1 MAAKAIKVLSVTTA
15 AANRAMPTTAT
26 ASTTVNID
34 QPSFEGG
41 SPKTTDT
48 RWSPLMNRRI
58 ATSAGK
64 SEKRH
69 RSLSVVPAPRSVKWR
84 LWAAVGL
91 VVASL
96 AATVNAYRPLARNG
110 RLSMVAMASSLLTSE
125 LPLQVIAGQLGV
137 LAWLSRRLPRPWRW
151 VLWLAS
157 AVSWLGLIGLHRHG
171 RRADVPLTAAL
182 EV

>member
-1 MAAKAIKVLSVTTA
+1 M
-15 AANRAMPTTAT
+15 
-26 ASTTVNID
+26 
-34 QPSFEGG
+34 
-41 SPKTTDT
+41 
-48 RWSPLMNRRI
+48 
-58 ATSAGK
+58 
-64 SEKRH
+64 
-69 RSLSVVPAPRSVKWR
+69 KWR

-96 AATVNAYRPLARNG
+96 AATINAYRPLARNG

-171 RRADVPLTAAL
+171 RRAGVPLTAAL
-182 EV
+182 EVDVVPTENGAAKTPGLLRMVRIYRDYAHDADISYGPHGARTCWTSGADRISTATARLRCCCRFPVVRGRPVTSVDKPTR